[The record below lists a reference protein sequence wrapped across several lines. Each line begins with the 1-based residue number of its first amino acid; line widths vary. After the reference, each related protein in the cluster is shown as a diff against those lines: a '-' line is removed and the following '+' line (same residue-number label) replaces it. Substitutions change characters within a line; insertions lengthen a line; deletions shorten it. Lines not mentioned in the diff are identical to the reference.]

1 MRHLNHEWVRLRRS
15 RGAVASWGQVVRRV
29 LTSALGAA
37 LAALFAV
44 PAGAQLAATSN
55 DGQNVYVNG
64 RRLAPPAPARPSLFG
79 TIAVPV
85 ATTRMDERWRRIS
98 ARSLN
103 PAALGRLI
111 SAAAPLGRQQ
121 QAAYVQ
127 TAVNRRI
134 TYRGDY
140 DNWGFD
146 DYWATAEQTLAR
158 GSGDCED
165 IAIVKYQALRRLG
178 FAERDLYL
186 TMGRAEGRGEHATL
200 LVRVDGRFWVLDD
213 RQPRPVA
220 AEAFRSF
227 EPMLTFGS
235 GRAWLHGRSAA
246 PAQIAGRA
254 PMVSPAGGSN

>member
-1 MRHLNHEWVRLRRS
+1 M
-15 RGAVASWGQVVRRV
+15 GAVC
-29 LTSALGAA
+29 L
-37 LAALFAV
+37 ALFAV
-44 PAGAQLAATSN
+44 PAAAQDAESQLYVTGARQQA
-55 DGQNVYVNG
+55 
-64 RRLAPPAPARPSLFG
+64 PAPARPSLFG

-98 ARSLN
+98 ARSSAGSLARLTAG
-103 PAALGRLI
+103 AAGM
-111 SAAAPLGRQQ
+111 GRQA
-121 QAAYVQ
+121 QAAHIQ
-127 TAVNRRI
+127 AAVNRRV

-146 DYWATAEQTLAR
+146 DYWATADETMAR

-200 LVRVDGRFWVLDD
+200 LVRVDGRFLVLDD
-213 RQPRPVA
+213 RQARPVP
-220 AEAFRSF
+220 AEAFSRF

-235 GRAWLHGRSAA
+235 GRSWVHGVGAST
-246 PAQIAGRA
+246 AQIAGRA
-254 PMVSPAGGSN
+254 QATISPAGGSN